1 MTLSNNQNSAFQN
14 HDSTQPPDI
23 NSVHSPSPS
32 QSYRM
37 PTPMNSS
44 PHSSTSHQPLDSTLQ
59 NTRPSIAS
67 HNSHE
72 SSGSIAQ
79 SYDELISQLNNAQ
92 KNVDLKTI
100 GKHLVSP
107 EESLKQPGGDI
118 TRRIYH
124 QMENVSEDSHPNGIN
139 IHNPKRRTRSTSFS
153 RYLDETRRGSTAS
166 DINVPGGFR
175 REFIIQNSLKKNQE
189 PPNFLT
195 QNFMEFLSMYGH
207 YAGEDFTDDD
217 DDDDEEDDEL
227 DQDSGSNYED
237 VFDEESSL
245 LGNQRLYGAVPQ
257 LPKQLPKRRQQPKGT
272 ASVAKTFFLVF
283 KALVGSGVL
292 FLPRAFYNGGLSFSI
307 VTLSTFGLL
316 TYFCYVVLIQSKET
330 LKLASYGELGF
341 KTYGAPL
348 KYSILVSILLS
359 QIGFVATYVLFTSEN
374 MIAFIGGL
382 LTEQPSWLTRANA
395 VIVQCLLM
403 IPLVWIRNLTKL
415 SLVSLISSA
424 FIVIGLLI
432 IFWFSGWKIYLDGIG
447 PNIANFNSNSW
458 TMLIGVAVTSFEGIG
473 LILPIEASMAQPEKF
488 PMVLSISMVVITAIF
503 VSIGTIG
510 YTAFGDK
517 VKSIIILNL
526 PQGNL
531 AVQSILVLYSV
542 AVFLS
547 GPLQLFPAIKIGES
561 IFFRHKG
568 KTGTK
573 HKDKDGKL
581 YHHSGKYN
589 PQVKWLKNIF
599 RAVSVTLVCFIAYL
613 NADNIDKFVSFNGC
627 FACIPLVYIYPPLI
641 HLRSVTK
648 KIEKSTM
655 DRILPVF
662 DYVLIVVGIVTVI
675 YSTYQIVF
683 LN

>member
-1 MTLSNNQNSAFQN
+1 M
-14 HDSTQPPDI
+14 
-23 NSVHSPSPS
+23 
-32 QSYRM
+32 
-37 PTPMNSS
+37 
-44 PHSSTSHQPLDSTLQ
+44 
-59 NTRPSIAS
+59 
-67 HNSHE
+67 
-72 SSGSIAQ
+72 
-79 SYDELISQLNNAQ
+79 
-92 KNVDLKTI
+92 
-100 GKHLVSP
+100 
-107 EESLKQPGGDI
+107 
-118 TRRIYH
+118 
-124 QMENVSEDSHPNGIN
+124 
-139 IHNPKRRTRSTSFS
+139 
-153 RYLDETRRGSTAS
+153 
-166 DINVPGGFR
+166 
-175 REFIIQNSLKKNQE
+175 
-189 PPNFLT
+189 
-195 QNFMEFLSMYGH
+195 
-207 YAGEDFTDDD
+207 
-217 DDDDEEDDEL
+217 
-227 DQDSGSNYED
+227 
-237 VFDEESSL
+237 
-245 LGNQRLYGAVPQ
+245 
-257 LPKQLPKRRQQPKGT
+257 
-272 ASVAKTFFLVF
+272 
-283 KALVGSGVL
+283 L